1 MTLHHIIGLAGTTV
15 FFYALWLL
23 LIGLTFILMDLFM
36 DWYQQFKQARKDK
49 AAKRSVA
56 DGPTAKG

>member
-1 MTLHHIIGLAGTTV
+1 MTLHHIIGLAGK
-15 FFYALWLL
+15 FAIIYGLWLCL
-23 LIGLTFILMDLFM
+23 LGFTFILMDLFT

-49 AAKRSVA
+49 AAKKSVA